1 MRSNLLL
8 ISRYVNGC
16 TPNARICMRSA
27 FLRAA
32 QNTSAPIPRR
42 IIAGGTSAER
52 KTAERGNY
60 MNKTGFKAT
69 VIVCGAIL
77 AILGAALTF
86 MLCNIVPTAWMER
99 VEINGRVIP
108 VTGAELNYEADTPVW
123 KGGVADGVLVM
134 KDGTKYDI
142 KYSMD
147 HDVFTIKDK
156 FGMYVSRA

>member
-1 MRSNLLL
+1 
-8 ISRYVNGC
+8 
-16 TPNARICMRSA
+16 
-27 FLRAA
+27 
-32 QNTSAPIPRR
+32 
-42 IIAGGTSAER
+42 
-52 KTAERGNY
+52 

-77 AILGAALTF
+77 AIVGAALTF

-108 VTGAELNYEADTPVW
+108 VTGAGLNYEADTPVW

-147 HDVFTIKDK
+147 YDVFTIKDK

>member
-1 MRSNLLL
+1 
-8 ISRYVNGC
+8 
-16 TPNARICMRSA
+16 
-27 FLRAA
+27 
-32 QNTSAPIPRR
+32 
-42 IIAGGTSAER
+42 
-52 KTAERGNY
+52 

-77 AILGAALTF
+77 AILSAALTF

-123 KGGVADGVLVM
+123 KGGVADGVLGM
-134 KDGTKYDI
+134 KYDI

-147 HDVFTIKDK
+147 YDVFTIKDK

>member
-1 MRSNLLL
+1 MSTYSGTGEIHAARSGTA
-8 ISRYVNGC
+8 SER
-16 TPNARICMRSA
+16 T
-27 FLRAA
+27 
-32 QNTSAPIPRR
+32 TRR

-147 HDVFTIKDK
+147 YDVFTIKDK

>member
-1 MRSNLLL
+1 
-8 ISRYVNGC
+8 
-16 TPNARICMRSA
+16 
-27 FLRAA
+27 
-32 QNTSAPIPRR
+32 
-42 IIAGGTSAER
+42 
-52 KTAERGNY
+52 

-123 KGGVADGVLVM
+123 KGGVAEKAAIGVLLRQIG
-134 KDGTKYDI
+134 KAAG
-142 KYSMD
+142 
-147 HDVFTIKDK
+147 K
-156 FGMYVSRA
+156 FLRRAEFGIYH

>member
-1 MRSNLLL
+1 
-8 ISRYVNGC
+8 
-16 TPNARICMRSA
+16 
-27 FLRAA
+27 
-32 QNTSAPIPRR
+32 
-42 IIAGGTSAER
+42 
-52 KTAERGNY
+52 

-123 KGGVADGVLVM
+123 KGGDNLYIERIEGIVQRKRIPHAVLQRG
-134 KDGTKYDI
+134 D
-142 KYSMD
+142 
-147 HDVFTIKDK
+147 
-156 FGMYVSRA
+156 

>member
-1 MRSNLLL
+1 
-8 ISRYVNGC
+8 
-16 TPNARICMRSA
+16 
-27 FLRAA
+27 
-32 QNTSAPIPRR
+32 
-42 IIAGGTSAER
+42 
-52 KTAERGNY
+52 

-108 VTGAELNYEADTPVW
+108 VTGAGLNYEADTPVW
-123 KGGVADGVLVM
+123 KGGVLVM

-147 HDVFTIKDK
+147 YDVFTIKDK

>member
-1 MRSNLLL
+1 
-8 ISRYVNGC
+8 
-16 TPNARICMRSA
+16 
-27 FLRAA
+27 
-32 QNTSAPIPRR
+32 
-42 IIAGGTSAER
+42 
-52 KTAERGNY
+52 

-77 AILGAALTF
+77 TILGAALTF

-147 HDVFTIKDK
+147 YDVFTIKDK